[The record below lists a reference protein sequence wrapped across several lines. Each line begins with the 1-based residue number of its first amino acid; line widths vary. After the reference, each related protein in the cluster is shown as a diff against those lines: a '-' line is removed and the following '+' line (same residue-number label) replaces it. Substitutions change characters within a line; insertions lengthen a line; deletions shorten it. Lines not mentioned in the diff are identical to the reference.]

1 MNNVRVKTMS
11 KSVIHILNV
20 RLQNLPPII
29 FSRETNQYDIFYEQK
44 IYAIHKLLVKVQ
56 KGIDILNENIDLNIN
71 IYNRASIKFNANPI
85 QLMLRPDETIDKT
98 ISMRITKTKY
108 PDLPLKY
115 VNFVQ
120 IFEKKTWVGAETKL
134 VHTINECGMIVRDAE
149 TCYKTISI
157 QKANTHW
164 VRTIA
169 IVKPS
174 PQPVKIGKIMAITS
188 RMNYYE
194 KDLYA

>member
-1 MNNVRVKTMS
+1 MA
-11 KSVIHILNV
+11 KSIVHILNV
-20 RLQNLPPII
+20 RLQNLIPIK
-29 FSRETNQYDIFYEQK
+29 FNRETGQYNIFYEQK
-44 IYAIHKLLVKVQ
+44 VYSIHKLIIKVR
-56 KGIDILNENIDLNIN
+56 KDTNIANDKIDINVNV
-71 IYNRASIKFNANPI
+71 YNRLTIKSNTN
-85 QLMLRPDETIDKT
+85 QLTIVLRPDNEIDKT
-98 ISMRITKTKY
+98 VSMRITKTKY

-120 IFEKKTWVGAETKL
+120 IFEKKTRVGAETKL
-134 VHTINECGMIVRDAE
+134 VNTINECGMIVRDAE